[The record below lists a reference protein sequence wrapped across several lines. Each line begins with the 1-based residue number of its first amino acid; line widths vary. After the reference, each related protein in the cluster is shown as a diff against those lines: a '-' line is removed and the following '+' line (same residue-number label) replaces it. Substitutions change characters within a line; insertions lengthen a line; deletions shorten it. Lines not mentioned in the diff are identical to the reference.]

1 MADKN
6 VSFEITKDNS
16 EEIIRKANVN
26 LLAALEAVGIQAVSH
41 AQTNVTKGVP
51 RNAGSWYT
59 SKGASG
65 LRGSISHK
73 VVADEKYVAVGTNNS
88 HAIYNEFGT
97 GKFASGGNGRSG
109 WWVYVPGSTVKG
121 SNNHKIYTEAQAR
134 QIVAMMRSE
143 GLDAHMTQGMKP
155 LHFLKNAVTEHVDQY
170 KAIIKKYLNRK
181 I

>member
-1 MADKN
+1 MADKK

-26 LLAALEAVGIQAVSH
+26 LLAALEAVGVQAVSH
-41 AQTNVTKGVP
+41 AQTNITKGVP

-59 SKGASG
+59 SKGESG
-65 LRGSISHK
+65 LKGSIGK
-73 VVADEKYVAVGTNNS
+73 TVVADEKFVAIGTNNS
-88 HAIYNEFGT
+88 HAIYNEYGT

-155 LHFLKNAVTEHVDQY
+155 LHFLKNAVTEHIQQY
-170 KAIIKKYLNRK
+170 MEIFKTYLNRK